1 MPVMPALMSV
11 LFASLALA
19 GLTMAGGATAATTS
33 TALAGTFNNSQ
44 DNACIQVSLFF
55 YLADCS
61 YGRSRSKVGDQ
72 DLPWVGPTVNPVY
85 FAPDSPHA
93 VPGYAPKP
101 GDDRIKPGLSGT
113 LAIDDR
119 GTRDPADD
127 LISGTLTV
135 GPAARSVV
143 SNINSQ
149 AGRPPRLVEKWQ
161 AIRHTLGP
169 TPVDAVTRNDLG
181 GFDYVIG
188 KRGFPSLL
196 CRKAD
201 PADCYTSAFAAKTT
215 DGPAGEGTWAAPP
228 ADGVGV
234 ERAPVWGGGNPG
246 ATTTAVFEGYSC
258 ADQFE
263 GRECQHANV
272 AWGSDHE
279 DPGLDNLLLK
289 VSTDKTKH
297 IRSVQG
303 FWTNEYYIQGG
314 PEAFQVPEGQDN
326 SWQGG
331 YLQLEPAR

>member
-1 MPVMPALMSV
+1 MPPRHLASPALAA
-11 LFASLALA
+11 LCLLPLATSA
-19 GLTMAGGATAATTS
+19 GTTS
-33 TALAGTFNNSQ
+33 TRLAGTFNNGQ

-61 YGRSRSKVGDQ
+61 YARSRASVGGQ
-72 DLPWVGPTVNPVY
+72 ELPWVGPTVNPVY

-93 VPGYAPKP
+93 VPAYIPKP
-101 GDDRIKPGLSGT
+101 GDDRISPALTGT
-113 LAIDDR
+113 LAIDAR
-119 GTRDPADD
+119 HLEANGIP
-127 LISGTLTV
+127 TV
-135 GPAARSVV
+135 CVGSALD
-143 SNINSQ
+143 ILQ

-161 AIRHTLGP
+161 AIRHTLAP
-169 TPVDAVTRNDLG
+169 TAVDFATPNDAG
-181 GFDYVIG
+181 GTDYVIG
-188 KRGFPSLL
+188 KRGFPTLL

-201 PADCYTSAFAAKTT
+201 PADCYTSAYAARTT

-228 ADGVGV
+228 ADGIGV

-246 ATTTAVFEGYSC
+246 ATTTAEFVGHSC
-258 ADQFE
+258 ADQS
-263 GRECQHANV
+263 GGNECAHANV

-289 VSTDKTKH
+289 IVTDKRH
-297 IRSVQG
+297 RIRSVQG

-331 YLQLEPAR
+331 YLQLGPAK

>member
-1 MPVMPALMSV
+1 MPPRHLASPALAA
-11 LFASLALA
+11 LCLLPLATSA
-19 GLTMAGGATAATTS
+19 GTTS
-33 TALAGTFNNSQ
+33 TRLAGTFNNGQ

-61 YGRSRSKVGDQ
+61 YARSRASVGGQ
-72 DLPWVGPTVNPVY
+72 ELPWVGPTVNPVY

-93 VPGYAPKP
+93 VPAYIPKP
-101 GDDRIKPGLSGT
+101 GDDRISPALTGT

-119 GTRDPADD
+119 GTPDPADD
-127 LISGTLTV
+127 LISGRLEV

-143 SNINSQ
+143 SNINSP

-161 AIRHTLGP
+161 AIRHTLAP
-169 TPVDAVTRNDLG
+169 TAVDFATPNDAG
-181 GFDYVIG
+181 GTDYVIG
-188 KRGFPSLL
+188 KRGFPTLL

-201 PADCYTSAFAAKTT
+201 PADCYTSAYAARTT

-228 ADGVGV
+228 ADGIGV

-246 ATTTAVFEGYSC
+246 ATTTAEFVGHSC
-258 ADQFE
+258 ADQS
-263 GRECQHANV
+263 GGNECAHANV

-289 VSTDKTKH
+289 IVTDKRH
-297 IRSVQG
+297 RIRSVQG

-331 YLQLEPAR
+331 YLQLAPAK

>member
-1 MPVMPALMSV
+1 MRFGWAL
-11 LFASLALA
+11 LTILALA
-19 GLTMAGGATAATTS
+19 VPGPGRAATRS
-33 TALAGTFNNSQ
+33 TQLAGTFNNSQ

-61 YGRSRSKVGDQ
+61 YARSRAEIGGLA
-72 DLPWVGPTVNPVY
+72 LPWVGPTVNPVY

-93 VPGYAPKP
+93 QPGYVPKP
-101 GDDRIKPGLSGT
+101 GDDRICPTMSGT
-113 LAIDDR
+113 LNVDDR
-119 GTRDPADD
+119 GTATGADD
-127 LISGTLTV
+127 LIGGELSV

-149 AGRPPRLVEKWQ
+149 AGKPPRLVEKWQ
-161 AIRHTLGP
+161 AIRHALAP
-169 TPVDAVTRNDLG
+169 TAVHFATPNAAG

-188 KRGFPSLL
+188 QRGFPQLL

-201 PADCYTSAFAAKTT
+201 PGDCYTSAYAPKTT
-215 DGPAGEGTWAAPP
+215 DGPAGEGVWAAPP
-228 ADGVGV
+228 ADGIGV

-246 ATTTAVFEGYSC
+246 AITTAVFEGYSC
-258 ADQFE
+258 ADDS
-263 GRECQHANV
+263 GGKECLHANV

-289 VSTDKTKH
+289 VVTDGEGR
-297 IRSVQG
+297 IMSVRG

-314 PEAFQVPEGQDN
+314 PAPFQVPPGQDN

-331 YLQLEPAR
+331 YLQLDPVQP